1 MQILEVKRH
10 LNKPDQS
17 FLCDLLTR
25 GNDYLVLKYVSDVG
39 GKVGAV
45 SFAAGSTTY
54 AYYKTGLGYVLW
66 KMSNPGE
73 RLAGYLFHI
82 CRDLQ
87 VAEDR
92 VEYLD
97 MLLDVWIDPTGEITI
112 LDRDEVEE
120 CAENG
125 VIGEQELNWIARQ
138 EQEIILNWKKII
150 SDFDRRL
157 AGSIFK

>member
-25 GNDYLVLKYVSDVG
+25 GKDYLVLKYVSEVG
-39 GKVGAV
+39 GKVGEV
-45 SFAAGSTTY
+45 TFEIGSTTY

-87 VAEDR
+87 VADDS

-97 MLLDVWIDPTGEITI
+97 MLLDVWIYPTGEITI

-120 CAENG
+120 CVEKG
-125 VIGEQELNWIARQ
+125 VIGERELNWIARQ
-138 EQEIILNWKKII
+138 EQEIILNWSKII
-150 SDFDRRL
+150 ADFDQRL
-157 AGSIFK
+157 SGFI